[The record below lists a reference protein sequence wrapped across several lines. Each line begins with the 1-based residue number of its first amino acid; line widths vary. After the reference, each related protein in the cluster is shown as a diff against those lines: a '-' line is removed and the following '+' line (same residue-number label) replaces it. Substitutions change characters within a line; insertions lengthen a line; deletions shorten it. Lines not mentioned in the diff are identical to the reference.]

1 MWASNFMY
9 SQNLPFKLLRM
20 QNYIL
25 YCPFNGRTQNESIE
39 NFCWIHFPCIL
50 LLCAASKI
58 IIWRPIFTKW
68 FFLLYCLF
76 LAKHWSEASLKYI
89 FLKPFFAENF
99 TLFHLI
105 HVFYTLIWRF
115 FEKNAKNHKKL
126 VFWLFKCDLP
136 LNGSKWWKVHTDL
149 FLYL

>member
-68 FFLLYCLF
+68 FFLLYSLF

-89 FLKPFFAENF
+89 FLIPFFVENF

-105 HVFYTLIWRF
+105 PICLIPWFDDFFRKVQKTVENWFFSTFQTRF
-115 FEKNAKNHKKL
+115 ATEWLKMVKNSYK
-126 VFWLFKCDLP
+126 P
-136 LNGSKWWKVHTDL
+136 
-149 FLYL
+149 FL